1 MSACGD
7 IDDMDGKPQVLMRR
21 HLGRLRQQVTLGQ
34 HRRRAVPQAAGLVPD
49 RAAGAL
55 PASASPRR
63 SARRRRLG
71 LLCLIVL
78 APILLAR
85 VVAPAFAQD
94 DAREVQRRQYDADV
108 PKTIIELQP
117 FRRTETTDIAGA
129 GDASGQAALV
139 NLNPAVGS
147 WYLLQLRMPGEAT
160 ARSYHLQ
167 TSKSGERLSLD
178 SGFPDG
184 ILVSEGD
191 RTQKCALWTGG
202 LAAPLAQ
209 AAAVAA
215 PYVPLCGG
223 RVYLRNPTRGHKT
236 LLESVTDFLR
246 DNVWGGEEV
255 LKFVRDSVLSDRQL
269 QTGTLA
275 SSGGPAGSTA
285 SPAATTPTPAAIDAA
300 SATAVMPRGELGL
313 ELDVPAA
320 ELLAVGRWYPL
331 RDEPG
336 MFASVVEPRVIDK
349 GILQADRDVVNALGD
364 VEANAV
370 VYLIAFDL
378 SKFDLGFAL
387 GTDHPRVGWSDRTL
401 PRERDDR
408 LPGPDGIDT
417 LKPLVATGM
426 VAPPAIPRVAA
437 TFTGGF
443 KRQHSAFKWGEL
455 ATRNHGSHYGFIE
468 EGVVAS
474 KLQPGLAT
482 LYVTADG
489 GLDMKTWTE
498 ADNDKLPSV
507 RSARQN
513 GVPLIDFD
521 ETTRASV
528 PGALVA
534 RWGPGN
540 WSGTAEGQLRAQRG
554 GACLQETAAGRFLI
568 YAYFSGATPSAMAR
582 VFQAYR
588 CRYAMQ
594 MDMNALEHT
603 YLAVYRSVGGQRV
616 VEHLVKGM
624 SVLDEVKG
632 DLVVPRFLGYAD
644 NRDFFYVLRRA
655 P

>member
-1 MSACGD
+1 
-7 IDDMDGKPQVLMRR
+7 MDGRSK
-21 HLGRLRQQVTLGQ
+21 
-34 HRRRAVPQAAGLVPD
+34 HRC
-49 RAAGAL
+49 
-55 PASASPRR
+55 S
-63 SARRRRLG
+63 LG
-71 LLCLIVL
+71 LLFSI
-78 APILLAR
+78 A
-85 VVAPAFAQD
+85 VASIPPAFAQD
-94 DAREVQRRQYDADV
+94 DDKELQRRQYDADV
-108 PKTIIELQP
+108 PKTIVELQP
-117 FRRTETTDIAGA
+117 FRRTMTMDIAGA
-129 GDASGQAALV
+129 GGASGRASLI
-139 NLNPAVGS
+139 NLNPAVGA
-147 WYLLQLRMPGEAT
+147 WYVLQLRLPGDSAE
-160 ARSYHLQ
+160 RSYHLQ
-167 TSKSGERLSLD
+167 TGRAGDRLALD
-178 SGFPDG
+178 SGFADG
-184 ILVSEGD
+184 VVVTGGD
-191 RTQKCALWTGG
+191 RELKCALWSGSS
-202 LAAPLAQ
+202 AATLVQ
-209 AAAVAA
+209 AASAPA
-215 PYVPLCGG
+215 PYVPLCSGG
-223 RVYLRNPTRGHKT
+223 VYLRNPTRGHKT

-255 LKFVRDSVLSDRQL
+255 LKFVRDSVLRDRQL
-269 QTGTLA
+269 QTGPLA

-320 ELLAVGRWYPL
+320 ELLAVGKWYPL

-336 MFASVVEPRVIDK
+336 MFASVLEPRVIDK
-349 GILQADRDVVNALGD
+349 GILQGDRDVVNALGD

-468 EGVVAS
+468 EGVIAS

-482 LYVTADG
+482 LFVTIDG
-489 GLDMKTWTE
+489 RLDMKTWTE
-498 ADNDKLPSV
+498 ADNDKLPSL
-507 RSARQN
+507 RYARQN

-521 ETTRASV
+521 ESRQISV

-534 RWGPGN
+534 RWGAGN

-554 GACLQETAAGRFLI
+554 GACLQEAAAGRFLI

-594 MDMNALEHT
+594 LDMNALEHT
-603 YLAVYRSVGGQRV
+603 YLAVYRSVDGQRV

-624 SVLDEVKG
+624 SVLDEQKG
-632 DLVVPRFLGYAD
+632 DLLVPRFVGYAD